1 MNFFVIGFDKN
12 FCVWVIKFSIV
23 IKVYGIRFMVLL
35 IFDVIKVSC
44 KNVLV
49 YNDFLFSD
57 LWVRY
62 IFDLSSFD

>member
-1 MNFFVIGFDKN
+1 MYEWLNL
-12 FCVWVIKFSIV
+12 V